1 MWYILFN
8 ACGSDSLMP
17 VDGRYSLQRVHAEAQ
32 KHYERMTKFKG
43 SFSLEYGI
51 GKNIKS
57 INTSQFK
64 IVGIRQ

>member
-8 ACGSDSLMP
+8 ACGSDSLVP
-17 VDGRYSLQRVHAEAQ
+17 VDGRLSLSNVHNEAK

-43 SFSLEYGI
+43 SFPIEYGI

-57 INTSQFK
+57 INVSQFK
-64 IVGIRQ
+64 IEV

>member
-8 ACGSDSLMP
+8 ACGSDSLLP
-17 VDGRYSLQRVHAEAQ
+17 VDGRLSLNNVHSEAK
-32 KHYERMTKFKG
+32 KHYAKMAKFKG

-57 INTSQFK
+57 INEKQFK
-64 IVGIRQ
+64 IEV